1 MKKANECSTISI
13 YGMKGEPSTDMKVIA
28 ATKNKGKIKEMQEI
42 LSPLDIEIISQE
54 EMGIE
59 LDVEETGDTFERNA
73 LIKARA
79 VAMVCDYPVLADD
92 SGICVD
98 ALGGAPGVRS
108 ARYAGEGASDS
119 DKINKMLAELG
130 DADDRSAKFVTSV
143 AFIFPDGTE
152 ITARGE
158 VKGHI
163 TQAPSGNNG
172 FGYDPIFFSDELGKT
187 FAESSDEEKNSVS
200 HRGRAL
206 RNLYDKLKED

>member
-1 MKKANECSTISI
+1 
-13 YGMKGEPSTDMKVIA
+13 MKVIA

-42 LSPLDIEIISQE
+42 LSPLDIEIVSQQ

-59 LDVEETGDTFERNA
+59 VDAEETGDTFEKNA

-79 VAMVCDYPVLADD
+79 VAMICDYPILADD
-92 SGICVD
+92 SGICVE

-108 ARYAGEGASDS
+108 ARYAGDDATDI
-119 DKINKMLAELG
+119 DRINKMLGEIG
-130 DADDRSAKFVTSV
+130 DSENRNAKFVTAV
-143 AFIFPDGTE
+143 AFIFPDGRE
-152 ITARGE
+152 ITASGE

-163 TQAPSGNNG
+163 THEPHGENG
-172 FGYDPIFFSDELGKT
+172 FGYDPIFFSEELGKT

-206 RNLYDKLKED
+206 KNLYEKLKAMEVK

>member
-1 MKKANECSTISI
+1 
-13 YGMKGEPSTDMKVIA
+13 MKVIA

-42 LSPLDIEIISQE
+42 LSPLDIKIVSQQ

-59 LDVEETGDTFERNA
+59 VDAEETGDTFERNA

-79 VAMVCDYPVLADD
+79 VAMLCDYPILADD

-108 ARYAGEGASDS
+108 ARYAGDNATDS
-119 DKINKMLAELG
+119 DRINKMLTEIG
-130 DADDRSAKFVTSV
+130 DSENRKAKFVTAV

-152 ITARGE
+152 VTASGE

-163 TQAPSGNNG
+163 THEPHGENG
-172 FGYDPIFFSDELGKT
+172 FGYDPIFFSEELGKT

-206 RNLYDKLKED
+206 KNLYEKLKAMEVR